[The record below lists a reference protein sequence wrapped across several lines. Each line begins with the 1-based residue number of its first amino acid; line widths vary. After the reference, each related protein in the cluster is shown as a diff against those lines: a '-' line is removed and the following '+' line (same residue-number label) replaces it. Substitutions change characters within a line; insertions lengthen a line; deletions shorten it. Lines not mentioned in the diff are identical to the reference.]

1 MNRLPTQPGQ
11 VRTHQQGG
19 ATGLRMEGGHMT
31 EVTTCLIEQLFTRL
45 HVVIVH
51 ITTRRHSQPLH
62 IEVHVLHVF
71 RRHVEVLIA
80 EPHHRTFLHLQLSLA
95 DLLGVTAVGHTHIT
109 GETEFHR
116 QVGMLCLVTRQ
127 AELQLTPFVDIVTP
141 SADAPLGIVALSGQR
156 LDLIGIERH
165 HLSHTDMAQ
174 RHTDRTEQVVGTD
187 GVGIPFGD

>member
-1 MNRLPTQPGQ
+1 
-11 VRTHQQGG
+11 
-19 ATGLRMEGGHMT
+19 MT
-31 EVTTCLIEQLFTRL
+31 EVTACLIEQLFTRL

-51 ITTRRHSQPLH
+51 IATRRHSQPLH

-127 AELQLTPFVDIVTP
+127 AEL
-141 SADAPLGIVALSGQR
+141 
-156 LDLIGIERH
+156 
-165 HLSHTDMAQ
+165 
-174 RHTDRTEQVVGTD
+174 
-187 GVGIPFGD
+187 